1 MFLEGPEINPTSFR
15 RLNRDWANS
24 HRFPR
29 PWTQKLNKWWTF
41 CWNLMGKM
49 VKLFEEPGKGVT
61 VSGAD
66 NMLKVTNELK
76 WIEQMQLGSPRTRER
91 GNPPE
96 WKRKIMGTQ
105 LSLKGICDV
114 PWRVVVLLPFH
125 LWISQVILK
134 KRPFNNKR
142 HSCLVNKS
150 GFEWES
156 KQKRKATNYP
166 SSHNHGSV
174 KNGSLSPI
182 GSFPFICCSFPLN
195 QDYGRKATTWGAFI

>member
-1 MFLEGPEINPTSFR
+1 MFLDGPEINPTSFR

-41 CWNLMGKM
+41 CWNLMGKI
-49 VKLFEEPGKGVT
+49 VKLLEEAGKGVT

-76 WIEQMQLGSPRTRER
+76 WIEQMQSGSTRTRER

-134 KRPFNNKR
+134 KRPFNKKTF
-142 HSCLVNKS
+142 LF
-150 GFEWES
+150 GQQIWIWM
-156 KQKRKATNYP
+156 
-166 SSHNHGSV
+166 G
-174 KNGSLSPI
+174 I
-182 GSFPFICCSFPLN
+182 
-195 QDYGRKATTWGAFI
+195 

>member
-1 MFLEGPEINPTSFR
+1 MYTYVYTYVFSYTLYIYIYRNHIYMFLDGPEINPTSFR

-41 CWNLMGKM
+41 CWNLMGKI
-49 VKLFEEPGKGVT
+49 VQLFEEPGKGVT

-76 WIEQMQLGSPRTRER
+76 WIEQMQSGSTRTRER

-105 LSLKGICDV
+105 LPLKDICDRSLEGSCV
-114 PWRVVVLLPFH
+114 PSLSFVDL
-125 LWISQVILK
+125 
-134 KRPFNNKR
+134 
-142 HSCLVNKS
+142 
-150 GFEWES
+150 
-156 KQKRKATNYP
+156 
-166 SSHNHGSV
+166 SSHIIEETPV
-174 KNGSLSPI
+174 
-182 GSFPFICCSFPLN
+182 
-195 QDYGRKATTWGAFI
+195 